1 MQRTLGV
8 FLRAAVV
15 SSLLCLPAMA
25 AGPINGELGAA
36 WWANDFDTR
45 LGSESVSDDAGAPG
59 FRGELW
65 VFTDYGVRA
74 AMYESAPKDFENET
88 TYTSVDLMWKAFAP
102 TENNYFALGLGW
114 EDTDLAGIDT
124 AGARV
129 SVEGQVSLVKVVHAY
144 GQATYLP
151 QMDDSNV
158 SPDLSLEEMDGHE
171 LEVGIA
177 WNAAPMLNVRA
188 AYRETV
194 IDFTQVDALL
204 VSETDGSTESK
215 GFLVGVGMR
224 F

>member
-1 MQRTLGV
+1 MQRILDV
-8 FLRAAVV
+8 FVRGAIV
-15 SSLLCLPAMA
+15 SCLLCLPAMA
-25 AGPINGELGAA
+25 AGPINGELGTA
-36 WWANDFDTR
+36 WWANDFNAE
-45 LGSESVSDDAGAPG
+45 LGSESASSDAGAPG

-74 AMYESAPKDFENET
+74 STFGSDPDGFEDKT

-102 TENNYFALGLGW
+102 TENNYVAVGLGW
-114 EDTDLAGIDT
+114 EDADLAGIDT

-129 SVEGQVSLVKVVHAY
+129 SVEGQVSIVKVVHAY

-151 QMDDSNV
+151 EMDDSDV
-158 SPDLSLEEMDGHE
+158 SPDLTFEDVDGHE

-188 AYRETV
+188 AYRQTV
-194 IDFTQVDALL
+194 VDFTQVDALL
-204 VSETDGSTESK
+204 ASETDGSTESK
-215 GFLVGVGMR
+215 GLLVGVGMR

>member
-1 MQRTLGV
+1 
-8 FLRAAVV
+8 
-15 SSLLCLPAMA
+15 MA
-25 AGPINGELGAA
+25 AGPINGELGTA
-36 WWANDFDTR
+36 WWANDFNAE
-45 LGSESVSDDAGAPG
+45 LGSESASSDAGAPG

-65 VFTDYGVRA
+65 VFTNYGVRA
-74 AMYESAPKDFENET
+74 STFGSDPEGFEDKT

-102 TENNYFALGLGW
+102 TENNYVAVGLGW
-114 EDTDLAGIDT
+114 EDADLAGIDT

-129 SVEGQVSLVKVVHAY
+129 SVEGQVSIVKVVHAY

-151 QMDDSNV
+151 EMDDSDI
-158 SPDLSLEEMDGHE
+158 SPDLSFEDVDGHE

-177 WNAAPMLNVRA
+177 WNAAPMVNVRA
-188 AYRETV
+188 AYRQTV

-204 VSETDGSTESK
+204 ASETDGSTESK